1 MSEPVSREELAEH
14 LDVSPRRI
22 TVATREEEWVRRQY
36 PVGDWA
42 VYDEDG
48 QLVGY
53 EVPEVAR
60 RKLGIGEA
68 VEDRKNGWFDRLLRV
83 IVGGDR

>member
-1 MSEPVSREELAEH
+1 MSELISREELAKRLE
-14 LDVSPRRI
+14 VSPHRI

-36 PVGDWA
+36 PVADWA

-53 EVPEVAR
+53 EVPEVVR
-60 RKLGIGEA
+60 RRLGIGGGAEG
-68 VEDRKNGWFDRLLRV
+68 RKTGWFDRFLRV